1 MTEKQNTENQNAEV
15 YANPVTE
22 REESPA
28 VQAERQSAEKTIPVE
43 KQPEQSAEKQVEKPA
58 EKPVEKA
65 AERERKTE
73 PKKQKNR
80 HRQKSRWDS
89 R

>member
-28 VQAERQSAEKTIPVE
+28 VQAERQSAEKTTPVE
-43 KQPEQSAEKQVEKPA
+43 KQPL
-58 EKPVEKA
+58 
-65 AERERKTE
+65 
-73 PKKQKNR
+73 
-80 HRQKSRWDS
+80 SRALSISFFALKLWV